1 MMRSYPRS
9 ANARIAGSIEVGSP
23 GSTSRRTIGKSFA
36 ARLTPCHA
44 AALNERSSFPPMS
57 KTIPTWTLDL
67 SSTDAEVAGR
77 QAPSPHIATIKI
89 NSDFIAR
96 RLYSNYQRETFAFVH
111 AGGVRRIRDTPV
123 RVQLA
128 SDP

>member
-1 MMRSYPRS
+1 MMSSYPRS

-23 GSTSRRTIGKSFA
+23 GSTSRRMIGKSFA

-67 SSTDAEVAGR
+67 SSTDAEVAER
-77 QAPSPHIATIKI
+77 QALTAEIARMRV

-96 RLYSNYQRETFAFVH
+96 RLYSNYTHELVGFKRC
-111 AGGVRRIRDTPV
+111 G
-123 RVQLA
+123 
-128 SDP
+128 